1 MFAESCLHLQTCAI
15 KVTEALGARYTTSL
29 QPHDDPKRSHRAPPE
44 ESNRPSLVTLLETP
58 QPSQE
63 TSARGSTQEISM
75 STVAAS
81 SLTTAA
87 GDSAMPPSKRR
98 RVSDDDVAQPEPDS
112 KDGVLAASPTEN
124 AAENAQTNEAAAAS
138 GGLPPSVALSLQK
151 DPSWMLGDVDS
162 FGGLGPIPSMNAVL
176 EKRTSSQFSISSLLP
191 SSVGMSTS
199 GTQSTTAVAERTDT
213 DSGEA
218 ITDNEG
224 QGSGASTGATAAAA
238 APTLAEGSGGNTKYM
253 DPSTGDYM
261 YPENVKPMSFYDKQ
275 RLVQKITMLPSQYL
289 RGLMDVISK
298 YQPDT
303 VRQIDDDGYAFDLGQ
318 MNENTVWAIS
328 DYVKD
333 SMIELDGY
341 IKSLNQTGISLSTDE
356 DRQSEGTV
364 LTATSAASSTSTS
377 SSVSHLANTLA
388 MNTSKMS
395 AITSNENQ
403 DKFLEQVE
411 MYSKPKVTK
420 SRVKPSKKH
429 ECPTCSKQFRGRSE
443 LQNHIR
449 THTGEKPLKCSYA
462 GCSKRYAHS
471 SNLRAHERTHAGIKP
486 YTCHYDG
493 CGKSFAH
500 SVSLKEHI
508 WMHAGFQPYVCPY
521 EGCQKKFTQVSN
533 FARHKKTHEKEE
545 RSENEHSVE
554 SDS

>member
-1 MFAESCLHLQTCAI
+1 MS
-15 KVTEALGARYTTSL
+15 
-29 QPHDDPKRSHRAPPE
+29 
-44 ESNRPSLVTLLETP
+44 
-58 QPSQE
+58 
-63 TSARGSTQEISM
+63 SA
-75 STVAAS
+75 VAAS
-81 SLTTAA
+81 TIASSSSSTSV
-87 GDSAMPPSKRR
+87 SALPPTKRQR
-98 RVSDDDVAQPEPDS
+98 LNQE
-112 KDGVLAASPTEN
+112 GASA
-124 AAENAQTNEAAAAS
+124 AAEAMKEDVLDASTAENTGDNAQKNFSNVE
-138 GGLPPSVALSLQK
+138 LSLQK
-151 DPSWMLGDVDS
+151 DPSWMLTDVES
-162 FGGLGPIPSMNAVL
+162 FGALGPIPSMNSVL
-176 EKRTSSQFSISSLLP
+176 EKRSTSQFSISSLLP
-191 SSVGMSTS
+191 SSVSV
-199 GTQSTTAVAERTDT
+199 STTETTAKPTDNLDTAEAT
-213 DSGEA
+213 
-218 ITDNEG
+218 TDNEG
-224 QGSGASTGATAAAA
+224 QGSATTTTVV
-238 APTLAEGSGGNTKYM
+238 PTLVEGSGGNTKYM
-253 DPSTGDYM
+253 DPTTGEYM
-261 YPENVKPMSFYDKQ
+261 YPENVKPMSFVDKQ

-328 DYVKD
+328 DYVKE

-341 IKSLNQTGISLSTDE
+341 IKSLNQTGINLTTDDE
-356 DRQSEGTV
+356 QQDGIV
-364 LTATSAASSTSTS
+364 LTATSASASPSSS
-377 SSVSHLANTLA
+377 SSVHHLSDSLALNT
-388 MNTSKMS
+388 TKMS
-395 AITSNENQ
+395 AITNNENQ
-403 DKFLEQVE
+403 NKFLEQVE

-429 ECPTCSKQFRGRSE
+429 ECPTCNKQFRGRSE

-449 THTGEKPLKCSYA
+449 THTGEKPLKCSYD
-462 GCSKRYAHS
+462 GCTKRYAHS

-545 RSENEHSVE
+545 NEHSVE
-554 SDS
+554 SDN

>member
-1 MFAESCLHLQTCAI
+1 MSSA
-15 KVTEALGARYTTSL
+15 VTA
-29 QPHDDPKRSHRAPPE
+29 
-44 ESNRPSLVTLLETP
+44 
-58 QPSQE
+58 
-63 TSARGSTQEISM
+63 ST
-75 STVAAS
+75 AAS
-81 SLTTAA
+81 ASSTIATSTLSS
-87 GDSAMPPSKRR
+87 GDSVLPPTKRQKLSEEAASTF
-98 RVSDDDVAQPEPDS
+98 VTDSDS
-112 KDGVLAASPTEN
+112 KDNVLDVSATEN
-124 AAENAQTNEAAAAS
+124 TGDAQKSYPN
-138 GGLPPSVALSLQK
+138 VALSLQK
-151 DPSWMLGDVDS
+151 EPSWMLGDVDS

-191 SSVGMSTS
+191 PSVSVSSTGVLN
-199 GTQSTTAVAERTDT
+199 TTVTRSESAVT
-213 DSGEA
+213 DSVEA
-218 ITDNEG
+218 TTDNEG
-224 QGSGASTGATAAAA
+224 QGSAPRVSTT
-238 APTLAEGSGGNTKYM
+238 TAEGSGGNTKYM
-253 DPSTGDYM
+253 DPTTGDYM
-261 YPENVKPMSFYDKQ
+261 YPDNVKPMSFYDKQ

-341 IKSLNQTGISLSTDE
+341 IKSLNQTAIDLAAGE
-356 DRQSEGTV
+356 DRHGETV
-364 LTATSAASSTSTS
+364 LTAASAATITS
-377 SSVSHLANTLA
+377 SAVRHLTDTLA

-395 AITSNENQ
+395 VITNNENQ
-403 DKFLEQVE
+403 NKFLEQVE

-429 ECPTCSKQFRGRSE
+429 QCPTCNKQFRGRSE

-462 GCSKRYAHS
+462 GCTKRYAHS

-533 FARHKKTHEKEE
+533 FARHKKTHEKED
-545 RSENEHSVE
+545 NEHSIE
-554 SDS
+554 SDN

>member
-1 MFAESCLHLQTCAI
+1 MS
-15 KVTEALGARYTTSL
+15 
-29 QPHDDPKRSHRAPPE
+29 
-44 ESNRPSLVTLLETP
+44 
-58 QPSQE
+58 
-63 TSARGSTQEISM
+63 
-75 STVAAS
+75 STVATAAS
-81 SLTTAA
+81 SLTAPS
-87 GDSAMPPSKRR
+87 SAS
-98 RVSDDDVAQPEPDS
+98 DVALPSTKRQKLSETEASAAPVE
-112 KDGVLAASPTEN
+112 KAGVLDVSPSEN
-124 AAENAQTNEAAAAS
+124 MLKNATAYPN
-138 GGLPPSVALSLQK
+138 VALSLKK
-151 DPSWMLGDVDS
+151 DPSWMLGDES
-162 FGGLGPIPSMNAVL
+162 FVGLGPMPSMNAVL

-191 SSVGMSTS
+191 SSVTATASRAENATTADS
-199 GTQSTTAVAERTDT
+199 AESTTDH
-213 DSGEA
+213 
-218 ITDNEG
+218 EG
-224 QGSGASTGATAAAA
+224 QDVVTSVVATA
-238 APTLAEGSGGNTKYM
+238 AEGSGGNTKYM
-253 DPSTGDYM
+253 DPNTGEFM

-341 IKSLNQTGISLSTDE
+341 IKSLNQTGISISTDE
-356 DRQSEGTV
+356 DRKSGGTV
-364 LTATSAASSTSTS
+364 LSAPSPTS
-377 SSVSHLANTLA
+377 SSTVRHLTNTLEL
-388 MNTSKMS
+388 NTTKMS
-395 AITSNENQ
+395 SITNNENQ
-403 DKFLEQVE
+403 NKFLEQVE

-429 ECPTCSKQFRGRSE
+429 ECPTCNKQFRGRSE

-449 THTGEKPLKCSYA
+449 THTGEKPLKCSFA

-486 YTCHYDG
+486 YACHYDG

-545 RSENEHSVE
+545 TEHSVE
-554 SDS
+554 SDN

>member
-1 MFAESCLHLQTCAI
+1 MNNNVLAI
-15 KVTEALGARYTTSL
+15 
-29 QPHDDPKRSHRAPPE
+29 
-44 ESNRPSLVTLLETP
+44 
-58 QPSQE
+58 
-63 TSARGSTQEISM
+63 
-75 STVAAS
+75 
-81 SLTTAA
+81 TTATTR
-87 GDSAMPPSKRR
+87 DSDSVSSVGSFLSLKRQRLNEEGASAAKEAKVKDSSSDPSIAEENTGENTHKN
-98 RVSDDDVAQPEPDS
+98 ATI
-112 KDGVLAASPTEN
+112 AAPTS
-124 AAENAQTNEAAAAS
+124 S
-138 GGLPPSVALSLQK
+138 GYPSMALSLQK
-151 DPSWMLGDVDS
+151 DPSWMLGDDS
-162 FGGLGPIPSMNAVL
+162 FGSLAAASRL
-176 EKRTSSQFSISSLLP
+176 ESSAADE
-191 SSVGMSTS
+191 GST
-199 GTQSTTAVAERTDT
+199 
-213 DSGEA
+213 
-218 ITDNEG
+218 TDNEG
-224 QGSGASTGATAAAA
+224 QSAAVAAAV
-238 APTLAEGSGGNTKYM
+238 TLSATAEGSGGNTKYM
-253 DPSTGDYM
+253 DPSTGEYM
-261 YPENVKPMSFYDKQ
+261 YPEDVKPMTFYDKQ
-275 RLVQKITMLPSQYL
+275 RLVQKITLLPSQYL

-341 IKSLNQTGISLSTDE
+341 IKSIASANADVSLE
-356 DRQSEGTV
+356 EQRQSTTTV
-364 LTATSAASSTSTS
+364 LTSSNTSSNATDSSTAHQLSND
-377 SSVSHLANTLA
+377 LALNS
-388 MNTSKMS
+388 SKMS

-403 DKFLEQVE
+403 NKFLEQVE

-462 GCSKRYAHS
+462 GCTKRYAHS
-471 SNLRAHERTHAGIKP
+471 SNLRAHERTHAGVKP
-486 YTCHYDG
+486 YACHYDG

-521 EGCQKKFTQVSN
+521 ENCSKKFTQVSN

-545 RSENEHSVE
+545 RTSENEHSVE
-554 SDS
+554 SDN

>member
-1 MFAESCLHLQTCAI
+1 MSSTITASTA
-15 KVTEALGARYTTSL
+15 VSAASTTTTSSSSTSNSAL
-29 QPHDDPKRSHRAPPE
+29 PPTKRQKINE
-44 ESNRPSLVTLLETP
+44 EGASAAVT
-58 QPSQE
+58 
-63 TSARGSTQEISM
+63 
-75 STVAAS
+75 
-81 SLTTAA
+81 
-87 GDSAMPPSKRR
+87 DS
-98 RVSDDDVAQPEPDS
+98 DS
-112 KDGVLAASPTEN
+112 KDGVLDESATEN
-124 AAENAQTNEAAAAS
+124 TGENAQKSYPN
-138 GGLPPSVALSLQK
+138 VALSLQK

-191 SSVGMSTS
+191 SSVSISTTGVPSTS
-199 GTQSTTAVAERTDT
+199 DTRMDTTTADSAEAT
-213 DSGEA
+213 
-218 ITDNEG
+218 TDNEG
-224 QGSGASTGATAAAA
+224 QGS
-238 APTLAEGSGGNTKYM
+238 APTVSTTTAEGSGGNTKYM
-253 DPSTGDYM
+253 DPTTGDYM
-261 YPENVKPMSFYDKQ
+261 YPDNVKPMSFYDKQ

-341 IKSLNQTGISLSTDE
+341 IKSLNQTGISLATDE
-356 DRQSEGTV
+356 DRQGGTI
-364 LTATSAASSTSTS
+364 LTATSAATGTSNSNT
-377 SSVSHLANTLA
+377 VRHLTNTLA
-388 MNTSKMS
+388 MNTSKMT
-395 AITSNENQ
+395 AITNNENQ
-403 DKFLEQVE
+403 NKFLEQVE

-429 ECPTCSKQFRGRSE
+429 ECPTCNKQFRGRSE

-462 GCSKRYAHS
+462 GCTKRYAHS

-545 RSENEHSVE
+545 NEHSVE
-554 SDS
+554 SDN

>member
-1 MFAESCLHLQTCAI
+1 MS
-15 KVTEALGARYTTSL
+15 
-29 QPHDDPKRSHRAPPE
+29 
-44 ESNRPSLVTLLETP
+44 
-58 QPSQE
+58 
-63 TSARGSTQEISM
+63 STA
-75 STVAAS
+75 TAS
-81 SLTTAA
+81 SVASETNNSEST
-87 GDSAMPPSKRR
+87 MPPSKRQKL
-98 RVSDDDVAQPEPDS
+98 DEEATENDS
-112 KDGVLAASPTEN
+112 KDGVLGASPTS
-124 AAENAQTNEAAAAS
+124 ENAQKNAAT
-138 GGLPPSVALSLQK
+138 GYPNVALSLQK
-151 DPSWMLGDVDS
+151 DPSWMLTDVDS
-162 FGGLGPIPSMNAVL
+162 FGGLGPMPSMNAVL
-176 EKRTSSQFSISSLLP
+176 EKRTSSQFSIGSLLP
-191 SSVGMSTS
+191 ASVSIS
-199 GTQSTTAVAERTDT
+199 GTGVETTSTTASREDSAAI

-218 ITDNEG
+218 TTDHEG
-224 QGSGASTGATAAAA
+224 QGHEVQGSAAASSSA
-238 APTLAEGSGGNTKYM
+238 DAEVAVMPTVAEGSGGNSKYM
-253 DPSTGDYM
+253 DPTTGDYM
-261 YPENVKPMSFYDKQ
+261 YPDNVKPMSFYDKQ
-275 RLVQKITMLPSQYL
+275 RLVQKITLLPSQYL

-328 DYVKD
+328 DYVKE

-341 IKSLNQTGISLSTDE
+341 IKSLNQTGIIVASE
-356 DRQSEGTV
+356 EERQGGTI
-364 LTATSAASSTSTS
+364 LTATSASSDSTTPS
-377 SSVSHLANTLA
+377 GSTARHLTNALA
-388 MNTSKMS
+388 LNTSKMS

-403 DKFLEQVE
+403 NKFLEQVE

-429 ECPTCSKQFRGRSE
+429 ECPTCNKQFRGRSE

-462 GCSKRYAHS
+462 GCTKRYAHS

-545 RSENEHSVE
+545 RSENEHSIE
-554 SDS
+554 SDN

>member
-1 MFAESCLHLQTCAI
+1 
-15 KVTEALGARYTTSL
+15 
-29 QPHDDPKRSHRAPPE
+29 
-44 ESNRPSLVTLLETP
+44 
-58 QPSQE
+58 
-63 TSARGSTQEISM
+63 M
-75 STVAAS
+75 SVAAS
-81 SLTTAA
+81 RRLDMNTSVAT
-87 GDSAMPPSKRR
+87 SAS
-98 RVSDDDVAQPEPDS
+98 SS
-112 KDGVLAASPTEN
+112 S
-124 AAENAQTNEAAAAS
+124 AAAMAGFQSHKRQRLSEDGAS
-138 GGLPPSVALSLQK
+138 SSPSAPDTSNNSSSNSNSGEGADAAQKNGGAAFGNMTLSLQK
-151 DPSWMLGDVDS
+151 DASWSTMLGDVDS
-162 FGGLGPIPSMNAVL
+162 FGGLGPIPSMNTVL

-191 SSVGMSTS
+191 SAVGVSASTADAS
-199 GTQSTTAVAERTDT
+199 NSSTITTSAASTTTT
-213 DSGEA
+213 
-218 ITDNEG
+218 T
-224 QGSGASTGATAAAA
+224 TTATADADASAAA
-238 APTLAEGSGGNTKYM
+238 LATPVTEGSGGNQKYM
-253 DPSTGDYM
+253 DAATGEYM
-261 YPENVKPMSFYDKQ
+261 YPENVKPMTFYDKQ
-275 RLVQKITMLPSQYL
+275 RLVQKITLLPSQYL

-341 IKSLNQTGISLSTDE
+341 IKSIASNGMVPD
-356 DRQSEGTV
+356 DRAGN
-364 LTATSAASSTSTS
+364 AAASQAAMLNAS
-377 SSVSHLANTLA
+377 SLRQFSNELALNSA
-388 MNTSKMS
+388 KMS
-395 AITSNENQ
+395 AISANENQ
-403 DKFLEQVE
+403 NKFMEQVE

-471 SNLRAHERTHAGIKP
+471 SNLRAHERTHAGVKP
-486 YTCHYDG
+486 YACHYDG

-521 EGCQKKFTQVSN
+521 EGCEKRFTQVSN
-533 FARHKKTHEKEE
+533 FARHKKTHEKDE
-545 RSENEHSVE
+545 RAGGGSGAKGGGSVGASDHEHSVE
-554 SDS
+554 SDN

>member
-1 MFAESCLHLQTCAI
+1 M
-15 KVTEALGARYTTSL
+15 TSV
-29 QPHDDPKRSHRAPPE
+29 APA
-44 ESNRPSLVTLLETP
+44 
-58 QPSQE
+58 
-63 TSARGSTQEISM
+63 TSTASM
-75 STVAAS
+75 SSSNESTSPPIKRQKLTEEGASVAI
-81 SLTTAA
+81 L
-87 GDSAMPPSKRR
+87 
-98 RVSDDDVAQPEPDS
+98 ES
-112 KDGVLAASPTEN
+112 KDGILDASSVTKEN
-124 AAENAQTNEAAAAS
+124 VDEKTQKNVS
-138 GGLPPSVALSLQK
+138 GSYSNVALSLQK
-151 DPSWMLGDVDS
+151 DPSWMLGDVDN
-162 FGGLGPIPSMNAVL
+162 FGGLVPIPSMNTVL
-176 EKRTSSQFSISSLLP
+176 EKRPSSQFSIGSLLP
-191 SSVGMSTS
+191 SSVSVSGTEEQSTS
-199 GTQSTTAVAERTDT
+199 ALGTEEVVMDTGEATTDHEGQGPALATSTTAVV
-213 DSGEA
+213 
-218 ITDNEG
+218 
-224 QGSGASTGATAAAA
+224 
-238 APTLAEGSGGNTKYM
+238 PTMAEGSGGNTKYM
-253 DPSTGDYM
+253 DPETGDYM

-341 IKSLNQTGISLSTDE
+341 IKSLNQTGITLSTE
-356 DRQSEGTV
+356 EERQVGGTI
-364 LTATSAASSTSTS
+364 LTATSAGTTSNVARHTS
-377 SSVSHLANTLA
+377 DSLALTP
-388 MNTSKMS
+388 TKML
-395 AITSNENQ
+395 AITHNENQ
-403 DKFLEQVE
+403 NKFLEQVE

-429 ECPTCSKQFRGRSE
+429 ECPTCTKQFRGRSE

-462 GCSKRYAHS
+462 GCTKRYAHS

-533 FARHKKTHEKEE
+533 FARHKKTHEKEDG
-545 RSENEHSVE
+545 RSENEHFVE
-554 SDS
+554 SDN

>member
-1 MFAESCLHLQTCAI
+1 M
-15 KVTEALGARYTTSL
+15 
-29 QPHDDPKRSHRAPPE
+29 
-44 ESNRPSLVTLLETP
+44 NPS
-58 QPSQE
+58 
-63 TSARGSTQEISM
+63 
-75 STVAAS
+75 
-81 SLTTAA
+81 
-87 GDSAMPPSKRR
+87 
-98 RVSDDDVAQPEPDS
+98 
-112 KDGVLAASPTEN
+112 
-124 AAENAQTNEAAAAS
+124 AAS
-138 GGLPPSVALSLQK
+138 GGAMAGFQAHKRQRISEDGAAASSSPSAPDAGAAPGAEGAEGAAQKTPGSGFGSMTLSLQK
-151 DPSWMLGDVDS
+151 DASWSTMLGDVDS

-191 SSVGMSTS
+191 SAAGVSAADASSASTS
-199 GTQSTTAVAERTDT
+199 TTTTAT
-213 DSGEA
+213 
-218 ITDNEG
+218 
-224 QGSGASTGATAAAA
+224 TAAAGETPA
-238 APTLAEGSGGNTKYM
+238 VTEGSGGNQKFM
-253 DPSTGDYM
+253 DAATGEYM
-261 YPENVKPMSFYDKQ
+261 YPENVKPMTFYDKQ
-275 RLVQKITMLPSQYL
+275 RLVQKITLLPSQYL

-341 IKSLNQTGISLSTDE
+341 IKSIASNGLAPDERAGGAAAQQAAMLN
-356 DRQSEGTV
+356 
-364 LTATSAASSTSTS
+364 AASLRQLSNE
-377 SSVSHLANTLA
+377 LALNSA
-388 MNTSKMS
+388 KMS
-395 AITSNENQ
+395 AISANENQ
-403 DKFLEQVE
+403 NKFMEQVE

-471 SNLRAHERTHAGIKP
+471 SNLRAHERTHAGVKP
-486 YTCHYDG
+486 YACHYDG

-521 EGCQKKFTQVSN
+521 DGCEKRFTQVSN

-545 RSENEHSVE
+545 RAAGGGGGAKAGA
-554 SDS
+554 SDQSDN

>member
-1 MFAESCLHLQTCAI
+1 MNKNVTVITTATARDSDAVGSFLSLKRQRLNEEGTSVAKET
-15 KVTEALGARYTTSL
+15 KVKDSST
-29 QPHDDPKRSHRAPPE
+29 D
-44 ESNRPSLVTLLETP
+44 PSLAEENT
-58 QPSQE
+58 QKNAAPS
-63 TSARGSTQEISM
+63 TSAGF
-75 STVAAS
+75 
-81 SLTTAA
+81 
-87 GDSAMPPSKRR
+87 
-98 RVSDDDVAQPEPDS
+98 
-112 KDGVLAASPTEN
+112 PTM
-124 AAENAQTNEAAAAS
+124 
-138 GGLPPSVALSLQK
+138 ALSLQK
-151 DPSWMLGDVDS
+151 DPSWVLGDDS
-162 FGGLGPIPSMNAVL
+162 FGGLGPIPSMSAVL

-191 SSVGMSTS
+191 SSVTMTS
-199 GTQSTTAVAERTDT
+199 QTAA
-213 DSGEA
+213 SS
-218 ITDNEG
+218 N
-224 QGSGASTGATAAAA
+224 GSGAAAHPESSTADEGSTTDSEAQSAAVAAAA
-238 APTLAEGSGGNTKYM
+238 TLSAVAEGSGGNTKYM

-261 YPENVKPMSFYDKQ
+261 YPENVKPMTFYDKQ
-275 RLVQKITMLPSQYL
+275 RLVQRITLLPSQYL

-341 IKSLNQTGISLSTDE
+341 IKSIAAANVDVSSE
-356 DRQSEGTV
+356 DQRQSTSAV
-364 LTATSAASSTSTS
+364 LTSSNTS
-377 SSVSHLANTLA
+377 SNATDSTPAHHVNNDLTL
-388 MNTSKMS
+388 NSSKMS

-403 DKFLEQVE
+403 NKFLEQVE

-462 GCSKRYAHS
+462 GCTKRYAHS
-471 SNLRAHERTHAGIKP
+471 SNLRAHERTHAGVKP
-486 YTCHYDG
+486 YACHYDG

-521 EGCQKKFTQVSN
+521 ENCSKKFTQVSN

-545 RSENEHSVE
+545 RTSENEHSVE
-554 SDS
+554 SDN

>member
-1 MFAESCLHLQTCAI
+1 MS
-15 KVTEALGARYTTSL
+15 
-29 QPHDDPKRSHRAPPE
+29 
-44 ESNRPSLVTLLETP
+44 
-58 QPSQE
+58 
-63 TSARGSTQEISM
+63 

-81 SLTTAA
+81 AASTLTASTSSTS
-87 GDSAMPPSKRR
+87 DSALPRAKRQKL
-98 RVSDDDVAQPEPDS
+98 SESGGATTGS
-112 KDGVLAASPTEN
+112 KDSVADATPTEN
-124 AAENAQTNEAAAAS
+124 AGDNVPKNETA
-138 GGLPPSVALSLQK
+138 GGNYPNVALNLQK
-151 DPSWMLGDVDS
+151 DPSWMLGDVES

-191 SSVGMSTS
+191 SSVSMS
-199 GTQSTTAVAERTDT
+199 GTGVQSTTATTAAARPEA
-213 DSGEA
+213 DSA
-218 ITDNEG
+218 DSTTDNEG
-224 QGSGASTGATAAAA
+224 QGPPAATTSSSAVV
-238 APTLAEGSGGNTKYM
+238 PTLAEGSGGNTKYM

-261 YPENVKPMSFYDKQ
+261 YPENVKPMSFYEKQ

-341 IKSLNQTGISLSTDE
+341 IKSLNQTGINLSTDE
-356 DRQSEGTV
+356 DPQQG
-364 LTATSAASSTSTS
+364 ATNMSTTSDAPSSTKNTTS
-377 SSVSHLANTLA
+377 SSFRHLTSTPALNTF
-388 MNTSKMS
+388 KMA

-403 DKFLEQVE
+403 NKFLEQVE

-462 GCSKRYAHS
+462 GCTKRYAHS

-554 SDS
+554 SDN

>member
-1 MFAESCLHLQTCAI
+1 MS
-15 KVTEALGARYTTSL
+15 
-29 QPHDDPKRSHRAPPE
+29 
-44 ESNRPSLVTLLETP
+44 
-58 QPSQE
+58 
-63 TSARGSTQEISM
+63 SA
-75 STVAAS
+75 VAAS
-81 SLTTAA
+81 TLDPSPSNDSSMPPTKRQKLSE
-87 GDSAMPPSKRR
+87 DSASTAEN
-98 RVSDDDVAQPEPDS
+98 DT
-112 KDGVLAASPTEN
+112 KDGVVET
-124 AAENAQTNEAAAAS
+124 AQKAGSYPNI
-138 GGLPPSVALSLQK
+138 ALSLQK
-151 DPSWMLGDVDS
+151 DPSWMLSDDS
-162 FGGLGPIPSMNAVL
+162 FGGLGPMPSMNTVL

-191 SSVGMSTS
+191 SSVSVSTTGVQSTS
-199 GTQSTTAVAERTDT
+199 ATRAETAAADAEAT
-213 DSGEA
+213 
-218 ITDNEG
+218 TDNEG
-224 QGSGASTGATAAAA
+224 QGSGASETTTTVL
-238 APTLAEGSGGNTKYM
+238 PTLAEGSGGNTKYM
-253 DPSTGDYM
+253 DPTTGDYM

-328 DYVKD
+328 DYVKE

-341 IKSLNQTGISLSTDE
+341 IKSLSQTGINLSSEE
-356 DRQSEGTV
+356 DRQAGVV
-364 LTATSAASSTSTS
+364 LTATSASSSTSNT
-377 SSVSHLANTLA
+377 VRHLTDTLA
-388 MNTSKMS
+388 LNTQKMS
-395 AITSNENQ
+395 AITNNENQ
-403 DKFLEQVE
+403 NKFLEQVE

-462 GCSKRYAHS
+462 GCTKRYAHS

-545 RSENEHSVE
+545 RSDEHSVE
-554 SDS
+554 SDN

>member
-1 MFAESCLHLQTCAI
+1 MDIFSSSYSVHMNTNNIADLSAA
-15 KVTEALGARYTTSL
+15 TE
-29 QPHDDPKRSHRAPPE
+29 
-44 ESNRPSLVTLLETP
+44 
-58 QPSQE
+58 
-63 TSARGSTQEISM
+63 
-75 STVAAS
+75 
-81 SLTTAA
+81 
-87 GDSAMPPSKRR
+87 
-98 RVSDDDVAQPEPDS
+98 
-112 KDGVLAASPTEN
+112 
-124 AAENAQTNEAAAAS
+124 AAS
-138 GGLPPSVALSLQK
+138 GVGYAAFPAHKRQRLNDEGASSAKETSEKAGSDVGTAGENAGENTQKNAAATVGGGYPNLALNLQK
-151 DPSWMLGDVDS
+151 DPSWSTMLSDVDS

-191 SSVGMSTS
+191 SSMAMNSGVTTAAVSGGIAAASGRFETASTDN
-199 GTQSTTAVAERTDT
+199 GEGSTTDH
-213 DSGEA
+213 
-218 ITDNEG
+218 EG
-224 QGSGASTGATAAAA
+224 QGPTANVATL
-238 APTLAEGSGGNTKYM
+238 PTITEGSGGNTKYM
-253 DPSTGDYM
+253 DPTTGDYM
-261 YPENVKPMSFYDKQ
+261 YPENVKPMTFYDKQ
-275 RLVQKITMLPSQYL
+275 RLVQKITLLPSQYL

-341 IKSLNQTGISLSTDE
+341 IKSI
-356 DRQSEGTV
+356 
-364 LTATSAASSTSTS
+364 S
-377 SSVSHLANTLA
+377 SSGVGATAEEQRQAVATAMAATGALNSAGGAALNASNNVTL
-388 MNTSKMS
+388 NTSKMS
-395 AITSNENQ
+395 AISTNQ
-403 DKFLEQVE
+403 NQNKFMEQVE

-462 GCSKRYAHS
+462 GCTKRYAHS
-471 SNLRAHERTHAGIKP
+471 SNLRAHERTHAGVKP
-486 YTCHYDG
+486 YACHYDG

-521 EGCQKKFTQVSN
+521 EGCEKKFTQVSN

-545 RSENEHSVE
+545 RSENEQSVE
-554 SDS
+554 SDN

>member
-1 MFAESCLHLQTCAI
+1 
-15 KVTEALGARYTTSL
+15 
-29 QPHDDPKRSHRAPPE
+29 
-44 ESNRPSLVTLLETP
+44 
-58 QPSQE
+58 
-63 TSARGSTQEISM
+63 M
-75 STVAAS
+75 STSPVISTINTAGFPS
-81 SLTTAA
+81 S
-87 GDSAMPPSKRR
+87 
-98 RVSDDDVAQPEPDS
+98 
-112 KDGVLAASPTEN
+112 DGVLPSSEQQKRNEEGAAN
-124 AAENAQTNEAAAAS
+124 ASIINDTKDSVLDAS
-138 GGLPPSVALSLQK
+138 VMETTSEKVFKSYPNVGLSLQK
-151 DPSWMLGDVDS
+151 DPSWMLGDADN
-162 FGGLGPIPSMNAVL
+162 FGSLGPIPSMNTVL
-176 EKRTSSQFSISSLLP
+176 EKRTSSQLSINSLLP
-191 SSVGMSTS
+191 PCVSVT
-199 GTQSTTAVAERTDT
+199 STTLSTVTTPRKENMTAE
-213 DSGEA
+213 SNEA
-218 ITDNEG
+218 TTDNEG
-224 QGSGASTGATAAAA
+224 QGCVSGTALVLSHAK
-238 APTLAEGSGGNTKYM
+238 GSGGNTKYIN
-253 DPSTGDYM
+253 PSTGDYM
-261 YPENVKPMSFYDKQ
+261 YPDNVKPMSFYDKQ
-275 RLVQKITMLPSQYL
+275 CLVQKITMLPSQYL

-341 IKSLNQTGISLSTDE
+341 IKSLNQTSITSSLGEDDE
-356 DRQSEGTV
+356 GHESAF
-364 LTATSAASSTSTS
+364 LTSAMSSGSTARNLS
-377 SSVSHLANTLA
+377 SNLALNK
-388 MNTSKMS
+388 SKMS

-403 DKFLEQVE
+403 NKFLEQVE

-420 SRVKPSKKH
+420 SRIKPSKKH
-429 ECPTCSKQFRGRSE
+429 ECPTCNKQFRGRSE

-449 THTGEKPLKCSYA
+449 THTGEKPLKCSYS

-486 YTCHYDG
+486 YVCHYDG

-521 EGCQKKFTQVSN
+521 EGCLKKFTQVSN

-545 RSENEHSVE
+545 NEQLVD